1 MEKDKVP
8 LFKSWNRWY
17 GFVIFF
23 LVLLIIGFYLLTKYF
38 S

>member
-8 LFKSWNRWY
+8 LFKSWNQWY

-23 LVLLIIGFYLLTKYF
+23 LVLLIIAFYGLTKYF

>member
-8 LFKSWNRWY
+8 LFKSWNQWY
-17 GFVIFF
+17 GFVILF
-23 LVLLIIGFYLLTKYF
+23 LVVLIIGFYLLTNYF